1 LNRNFGHSKEEVAVE
16 TPVAALV
23 APADDA
29 PRYMALDHLA
39 ALVVLV
45 AADEGVVAGIVVA
58 DVKLLEYC
66 YPGAR
71 LELCSD

>member
-1 LNRNFGHSKEEVAVE
+1 LKRNFGHSKEEVAVE

-23 APADDA
+23 AP